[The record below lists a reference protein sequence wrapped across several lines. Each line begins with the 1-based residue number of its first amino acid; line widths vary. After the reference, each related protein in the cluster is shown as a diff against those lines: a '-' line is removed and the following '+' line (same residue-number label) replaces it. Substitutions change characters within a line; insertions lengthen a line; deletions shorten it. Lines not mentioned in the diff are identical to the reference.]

1 MGNIVSN
8 IKHDVTNSKNSLN
21 NMNIYV
27 HNIEDQL
34 REATT
39 SLNSELT
46 KNSDLQLQLKALQ
59 QNSLEKDDIINK
71 LNTQIQLKQ
80 KGNFN
85 LVQKNQELHKL
96 NDNFLHIFE
105 KSDDDLV
112 DAIITSSSKEHDNDW
127 FYNLLFERKNYL
139 NAINHFRSEIAFV
152 QQKK

>member
-46 KNSDLQLQLKALQ
+46 KNSDLQL
-59 QNSLEKDDIINK
+59 
-71 LNTQIQLKQ
+71 QLKQ